1 MEAEGVVLDAS
12 VCAAHALPL
21 TCEVQHFTGYVMQNS
36 GKVYYVPTYVY
47 TVSTHLPLPCPFLSP
62 SLLPLLHM
70 CVCIQAYIV
79 KLKSWLTIAPFR
91 PDPVAESWDN
101 SLDEREEGV
110 RVLACAFEPDK

>member
-1 MEAEGVVLDAS
+1 MYILY
-12 VCAAHALPL
+12 LR
-21 TCEVQHFTGYVMQNS
+21 
-36 GKVYYVPTYVY
+36 TY
-47 TVSTHLPLPCPFLSP
+47 LSP
-62 SLLPLLHM
+62 ALSSLLPLLHM

>member
-1 MEAEGVVLDAS
+1 
-12 VCAAHALPL
+12 
-21 TCEVQHFTGYVMQNS
+21 
-36 GKVYYVPTYVY
+36 
-47 TVSTHLPLPCPFLSP
+47 
-62 SLLPLLHM
+62 M